1 MIKGLSLDTVDFLR
15 NSIQV
20 LKILKVFRMAKI
32 VEDNEANMA
41 VCRDF
46 CGPCPM
52 FKPNELQKFEP
63 HALFC
68 ARGESKKPKD
78 QIKKGSCNCFSCP
91 IFEKHELSDGYFCLK
106 GISK

>member
-1 MIKGLSLDTVDFLR
+1 MRLNHDAVVFLR
-15 NSIQV
+15 NSEKV
-20 LKILKVFRMAKI
+20 SKILKVFRMAKI
-32 VEDNEANMA
+32 VEDNEANMT

-46 CGPCPM
+46 CGKCKM

-68 ARGESKKPKD
+68 ARGASEKPKD
-78 QIKKGSCNCFSCP
+78 QIKKAACECFSCP
-91 IFEKHELSDGYFCLK
+91 IMEKHELKDGYFCLN